1 MFSEQA
7 DTTRSNRRAAVK
19 RQDREGGAGERHTEE
34 GTKEH
39 LQTVKPET
47 RYNQKRQ
54 LKN

>member
-7 DTTRSNRRAAVK
+7 DTTRSNRGAAAK
-19 RQDREGGAGERHTEE
+19 RQEREGGGGERQTEE

-47 RYNQKRQ
+47 WYNQKR
-54 LKN
+54 